1 MIVETVILRQ
11 ITKMLEFQIK
21 FITPLL
27 IHGAESREVDT
38 IGLTGKALRGCWR
51 FWFRAIVGG
60 LLDGSVNGQ
69 DLLIIKLLNLESRI
83 FGSASERQETIG
95 ARFRMVIEPPA
106 HLELKIKKDI
116 HPGFQKGFNFT
127 GFEFNDD
134 DWFKVKILPRSIMT
148 DKGGARPQSYQRK
161 EVKILPRSIMTD
173 KEQEEVLLAI
183 IWLWANLGAV
193 GQRARRGFGSPV
205 ISGVNNA
212 EDPFKSIGLSGTP
225 DFNDNNSLKQYLQT
239 GVKKV
244 AEQISGWLIEN
255 GEQPKS
261 DIENNR
267 APTEASFFILKSI
280 RQIAVSEETFD
291 QNAISVVHGSKRCD
305 SLGWVESGNRMASP
319 VFTRLHKVGNNFASV
334 ITFCK
339 QRVNSIV
346 IPDDSCLRAYLQGG
360 NCNHEV
366 NFPGLGITKN
376 LKGERI

>member
-11 ITKMLEFQIK
+11 MAKMLEFRIK

-60 LLDGSVNGQ
+60 LLDGSVEVQ
-69 DLLIIKLLNLESRI
+69 DLLIKLLNLESRI

-106 HLELKIKKDI
+106 DLELKIEDI
-116 HPGFQKGFNFT
+116 HPGFQRRFNFT
-127 GFEFNDD
+127 GFEFNDN

-148 DKGGARPQSYQRK
+148 DN
-161 EVKILPRSIMTD
+161 
-173 KEQEEVLLAI
+173 KEQEVLLAI

-212 EDPFKSIGLSGTP
+212 DGLFESIGLSGTP
-225 DFNDNNSLKQYLQT
+225 NFNDNNSLKQHLQT

-244 AEQISGWLIEN
+244 AKQISGWLKKN
-255 GEQPKS
+255 GEHPNS
-261 DIENNR
+261 DIENNP

-291 QNAISVVHGSKRCD
+291 QNAIISVVHGSKGCD

-339 QRVNSIV
+339 QRVNKRGNSIV

-360 NCNHEV
+360 NCKHEV
-366 NFPGLGITKN
+366 NFPGLGITQN
-376 LKGERI
+376 LKGEPI